1 MPEFPIEEIYKKVA
15 KFDVVDRGTTVS
27 SGVGFFYWYK
37 DNAYFV
43 TKRDYV
49 VIEEKAFL
57 PDSITLYLDTDYG
70 FDKTMISLPLYNN
83 IEIPVWRV
91 ILTEQNETIISI
103 PIPKSIV
110 SLDLTQCFLSLSS
123 LPSQVYLQVDDTSLN
138 ISVSTCVL
146 LANYFFYSNS
156 SNEKALQ
163 KRIEENEEYRIN
175 RKGFARDMVEMV
187 LVLIQNNL
195 DKMKDAEYMKKTSQ
209 KEITDYLSIHNNLT
223 SKLEDIMMQ
232 FSDVLE
238 PSIFDR
244 IQNIFAILKDGNLED
259 YLIAR
264 HLIRKVLALLG
275 QNILFVQ

>member
-195 DKMKDAEYMKKTSQ
+195 DKMKDA
-209 KEITDYLSIHNNLT
+209 
-223 SKLEDIMMQ
+223 
-232 FSDVLE
+232 
-238 PSIFDR
+238 
-244 IQNIFAILKDGNLED
+244 
-259 YLIAR
+259 
-264 HLIRKVLALLG
+264 
-275 QNILFVQ
+275 